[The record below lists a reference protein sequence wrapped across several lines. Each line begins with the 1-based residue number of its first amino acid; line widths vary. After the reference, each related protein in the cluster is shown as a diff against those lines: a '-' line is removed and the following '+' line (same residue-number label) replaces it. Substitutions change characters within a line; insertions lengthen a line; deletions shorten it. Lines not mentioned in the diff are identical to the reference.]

1 MLMNNM
7 KKVRGYIFSREF
19 MGERVPQFVQN
30 LVIRDYCKKNK
41 LTYLLSIT
49 EHAMKN
55 SSYNLKKLLTDLKDV
70 DGVILYSLFQLPI
83 EEEDRMKL
91 YKKIFSK
98 KKKIYFALE
107 NIQLDH
113 HSFVGQIED
122 IWNIKK
128 TLPSCLEN
136 INYG

>member
-1 MLMNNM
+1 M

-49 EHAMKN
+49 EHAMKD
-55 SSYNLKKLLTDLKDV
+55 SSYNLNKLLTDLEDI

-83 EEEDRMKL
+83 KEEDRLKF
-91 YKKIFSK
+91 YKKIFFA

-107 NIQLDH
+107 DIQLDR
-113 HSFVGQIED
+113 HSSVGQIED
-122 IWNIKK
+122 IWTIKK
-128 TLPSCLEN
+128 TLPLCLEK
-136 INYG
+136 IQYG

>member
-1 MLMNNM
+1 MLKNNM

-55 SSYNLKKLLTDLKDV
+55 SSYNLKKLLTDLNDI
-70 DGVILYSLFQLPI
+70 DGVIFYSLFQLPI
-83 EEEDRMKL
+83 EEENRLKF

-113 HSFVGQIED
+113 YSSVGRIED
-122 IWNIKK
+122 IWNVKK
-128 TLPSCLEN
+128 ILPLCLEN
-136 INYG
+136 IDHG

>member
-1 MLMNNM
+1 M

-30 LVIRDYCKKNK
+30 LVIRDYCKKNN
-41 LTYLLSIT
+41 LTYLLSVT
-49 EHAMKN
+49 EHAMEN
-55 SSYNLKKLLTDLKDV
+55 SSYNLNKLLADLKDI

-83 EEEDRMKL
+83 KEEDRFKF
-91 YKKIFSK
+91 YKKIFSV

-107 NIQLDH
+107 NIQLDCQTA
-113 HSFVGQIED
+113 VDQIED

-128 TLPSCLEN
+128 TLPLCKEN
-136 INYG
+136 SIWVS